1 MRKAGEVLE
10 TVVVVAIILVL
21 LHTLLDDYSILAGW
35 SVHARSW
42 IIWVG
47 LGFDIFFTVEFF
59 TRFYLA
65 FSNGRGSRYFFRER
79 GWVDFLASIPL
90 LLLNSLPHALA
101 LLAGAGL
108 VSGLG
113 SFLNVLKVI
122 KAVRIARILRLLRI
136 VKLFRGIRYA
146 RSPMA
151 QAHVSTITT
160 IAVSILVLWTL
171 GASVMEGVGIIP
183 GIEVPFTDGQLLR
196 AGAIA
201 DAGPSPAALA
211 QRAAAIAAIDAT
223 ILVVRPQG
231 GAVVWSRYAPA
242 YYREFF
248 LPGDYGYL
256 VSRGVEVFYDERPL
270 AVSAARD
277 GIVFFIAVVL
287 TVLAFLFIY
296 APRFALQISDP
307 VHVMRRG
314 MSESDYN
321 LEVRIPPERAD
332 DDVFELAALYNSV
345 YLPLKDRLGN
355 EGQGPAPALKIGDLQ
370 DLADKT

>member
-1 MRKAGEVLE
+1 MRKVGEALE
-10 TVVVVAIILVL
+10 AVVVVAIILVL
-21 LHTLLDDYSILAGW
+21 VHTLLDDYSILAGW
-35 SVHARSW
+35 SVRGRSW
-42 IIWVG
+42 IIWAG
-47 LGFDIFFTVEFF
+47 LGFDLFFTVEFL

-65 FSNGRGSRYFFRER
+65 LSNRQGVKYFFRER
-79 GWVDFLASIPL
+79 GWIDFLASIPL

-122 KAVRIARILRLLRI
+122 KAVRIARILRLLRV

-151 QAHVSTITT
+151 QGHVSTITT

-183 GIEVPFTDGQLLR
+183 GIEGPFSQGQVLR
-196 AGAIA
+196 AAAITE
-201 DAGPSPAALA
+201 AGPQPAALA
-211 QRAAAIAAIDAT
+211 QRAAAIAAVDAT
-223 ILVVRPQG
+223 ILVVRSQG
-231 GAVVWSRYAPA
+231 GPVVWSRYAPA
-242 YYREFF
+242 YYGEYF

-256 VSRGVEVFYDERPL
+256 QSGGVEVFFDERPL
-270 AVSAARD
+270 AVSVARE
-277 GIVFFIAVVL
+277 GIVFFVAVVL
-287 TVLAFLFIY
+287 TVLAFLFVY

-307 VHVMRRG
+307 IHVMRRG
-314 MSESDYN
+314 MAESDYN
-321 LEVRIPPERAD
+321 LEVKIPRERAE

-355 EGQGPAPALKIGDLQ
+355 EGRGPAPALKIDDLQ
-370 DLADKT
+370 DLADKS

>member
-1 MRKAGEVLE
+1 MRKVAEFLE

-21 LHTLLDDYSILAGW
+21 VHTFLDDYSILAGW
-35 SVHARSW
+35 SVRARSW
-42 IIWVG
+42 IIWIG
-47 LGFDIFFTVEFF
+47 LGFDIFFTIEFL

-65 FSNGRGSRYFFRER
+65 LSNGQGTRYFFRER
-79 GWVDFLASIPL
+79 GWIDFLASIPL

-122 KAVRIARILRLLRI
+122 KAVRIARILRLLRV

-151 QAHVSTITT
+151 QGHVSTITT

-183 GIEVPFTDGQLLR
+183 GIEGPFSEGQAAR
-196 AGAIA
+196 AAAIA
-201 DAGPSPAALA
+201 QVGRTPSVLA
-211 QRAAAIAAIDAT
+211 QRAAAVAALDAT

-242 YYREFF
+242 YYTGYF

-256 VSRGVEVFYDERPL
+256 LSGGVEVFYDQRPQS
-270 AVSAARD
+270 VSAARE
-277 GIVFFIAVVL
+277 GLVFFVAVVL
-287 TVLAFLFIY
+287 TVLAFLFVY
-296 APRFALQISDP
+296 APRFAMQISDP
-307 VHVMRRG
+307 IHVMKRG

-321 LEVRIPPERAD
+321 LEVRIPAEHAD

-355 EGQGPAPALKIGDLQ
+355 EGQGPAPALKIDDLR

>member
-35 SVHARSW
+35 SVHVRSG

-47 LGFDIFFTVEFF
+47 LGFDIFFTVEFL

-65 FSNGRGSRYFFRER
+65 LSDGHGSRYFFRER

-122 KAVRIARILRLLRI
+122 KAVRIARILRLLRV

-183 GIEVPFTDGQLLR
+183 GIEGPFTDGQALR

-201 DAGPSPAALA
+201 DAGTSPAALA
-211 QRAAAIAAIDAT
+211 QRAAAIAALDST

-231 GAVVWSRYAPA
+231 GAVAWSRYPPA

-370 DLADKT
+370 DLVDKT